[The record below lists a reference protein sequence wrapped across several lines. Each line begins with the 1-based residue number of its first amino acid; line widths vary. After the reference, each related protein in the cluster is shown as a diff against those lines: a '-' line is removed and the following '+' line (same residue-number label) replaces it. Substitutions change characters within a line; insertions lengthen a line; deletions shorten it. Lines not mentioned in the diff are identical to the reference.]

1 MAFYN
6 KIFSNSIK
14 IGGSSKGAKP
24 AFLMPPDGSF
34 VKIGFQIYEAL
45 DLICEGP
52 IAGLTDQRGIFLN
65 KSKEIEFLIPVDTST
80 PTHSSLTIDVNSFVA
95 ENTGG
100 STARV
105 WFPLQSLI
113 KVGTEVEIEFNASN
127 LTGGTYSVEL
137 TTEKQNDTQASTSK
151 VNIASGRNIIVL
163 TASQAAQAVMFEV
176 TSNATLTVAE
186 FNVRFASQNL
196 RAKKDFNSERNVL
209 GSSTQGIDKGIYFD
223 DRPLRNQKNSA
234 NLGKYDV
241 SLRLGEE
248 FQEAPI
254 FGASPQKMTVLSTPI
269 KGPYDLGGIRVR
281 DSQLSS
287 VKLELVE
294 KSDADEAYEETTT
307 STRSLFSYNFAR
319 ALAALSGRGSKSAQL
334 PGRSHTDLRSQAKKA
349 EKKKGT
355 PVVVQEL
362 KLTVISSD
370 PDVIN
375 LVNKGKFKN
384 QKETLKLRIFGLTG
398 TESSKIN
405 FVQDEPD
412 KKITRKQS
420 KFIEAFL
427 QFAIFGCNLF
437 KIKKKEELFF

>member
-1 MAFYN
+1 MGFYN

-34 VKIGFQIYEAL
+34 VKVGYQIYEAL

-254 FGASPQKMTVLSTPI
+254 FGASPQKMTVL
-269 KGPYDLGGIRVR
+269 
-281 DSQLSS
+281 
-287 VKLELVE
+287 
-294 KSDADEAYEETTT
+294 
-307 STRSLFSYNFAR
+307 
-319 ALAALSGRGSKSAQL
+319 
-334 PGRSHTDLRSQAKKA
+334 
-349 EKKKGT
+349 
-355 PVVVQEL
+355 
-362 KLTVISSD
+362 
-370 PDVIN
+370 
-375 LVNKGKFKN
+375 
-384 QKETLKLRIFGLTG
+384 
-398 TESSKIN
+398 
-405 FVQDEPD
+405 
-412 KKITRKQS
+412 
-420 KFIEAFL
+420 
-427 QFAIFGCNLF
+427 
-437 KIKKKEELFF
+437 